1 MSQILTKMD
10 CKKSQLPKN
19 ENFRVRR
26 TLKLAG
32 SKRQVVEIKRL
43 PTLKNP
49 VSKAKSQALSVRS
62 SASIKTDLISSKSTV
77 VDSPVKQEKSRVKDV
92 SNFMEMATAPLS
104 SPPIY
109 VLISKQSSMF
119 KKFRFLNSDFFI
131 GPYKIIKLIKS
142 ELYNI
147 EVGLSTSYNTIF
159 PKSVLR
165 QYTNIGYSQEAPR
178 NTYMLKSFA
187 KQSLISAIVGW
198 NPHDKLIAMTFKCC
212 HPLHCVV
219 FELVE
224 AALAIESVSSTL
236 FTQLAIEF
244 NDAWKKMQQN
254 GDLSITSEML
264 N

>member
-1 MSQILTKMD
+1 MD
-10 CKKSQLPKN
+10 CKKSQLPRN
-19 ENFRVRR
+19 EISRVRR
-26 TLKLAG
+26 TLKLAD

-43 PTLKNP
+43 PTLENP
-49 VSKAKSQALSVRS
+49 VPKAKSQALLVKL
-62 SASIKTDLISSKSTV
+62 SASIKMEELISSISTV
-77 VDSPVKQEKSRVKDV
+77 VDSPVKQEMSRVKDV
-92 SNFMEMATAPLS
+92 SNFMEMATGPLS

-119 KKFRFLNSDFFI
+119 KKFRFLNHDFFI

-142 ELYNI
+142 DLYNI

-165 QYTNIGYSQEAPR
+165 QYTNKGYSQEAPQ
-178 NTYMLKSFA
+178 NAYMLKSFA

-236 FTQLAIEF
+236 FTRLAIEF

-254 GDLSITSEML
+254 GDLSITSEVL